1 MGNDKAA
8 RPPGRGR
15 LRASHADREQVV
27 DVLKAAFVQDRLTK
41 DEFDDRVGQAL
52 ASRTYADL
60 TALTADLPAEP
71 ATAES
76 ATAEPATAAPPRHP
90 AASRPRN
97 ATVRK
102 GARVIAVTTA
112 ITAAAWAAVLFTQA
126 GGAAAGLLWSV
137 TFMWLGIVFM
147 VGSVMIEARHK
158 NGPAG
163 ELPPAA
169 GPRDPHSA
177 GGVAGVQ
184 T

>member
-15 LRASHADREQVV
+15 LRTSHADREQVV

-52 ASRTYADL
+52 AARTYADL
-60 TALTADLPAEP
+60 TALTADLPADP
-71 ATAES
+71 A
-76 ATAEPATAAPPRHP
+76 PVAAAAPRHP
-90 AASRPRN
+90 APSRPGN

-112 ITAAAWAAVLFTQA
+112 ITATAWAGALLTQA
-126 GGAAAGLLWSV
+126 GPEAAGILWAV
-137 TFMWLGIVFM
+137 TFMWLGIVLM

-158 NGPAG
+158 SGPAG

-169 GPRDPHSA
+169 GPRGPHSA